1 MYQKDEEKDINLLIT
16 RVKKNPTLFKD
27 RILQKLNEFIRY
39 FDEVKRD
46 PGRKH
51 PDFCGM
57 CLFFAQIFE
66 FYPSELH
73 FVLESLMQL
82 FEHNGELLNAGIRY
96 KIIQSLIIIKKKGYI
111 DFLKSFEFFSNIFG
125 LQDKPLRKLVFHH
138 LINHISNMSKKKL
151 LAKIETPFLMLLQ
164 RVFDNASPE
173 ILRRL
178 IKVFIKLYYKTIWTS
193 PKIVNLI
200 ASRITTKDQKI
211 TLLIAKFLI
220 NTTEQIFKEE
230 DLEKEEESMA
240 ELTKEYSNKFK
251 QSKKKIEKLERQ
263 IKNIKKKERRIE
275 KLAATSN
282 IYPIDMLYNSTNFVE
297 QIMSKLMK
305 EKNLKFA
312 LKTEL
317 MCLLGRIIGRNKLIY
332 PNYYNYVIRFV
343 RPEIKTPA
351 RLFAFIAESVH
362 ENSSIQDV
370 ELLCKRVIENFV
382 ADGFTEEKITMGINM
397 LRLIL
402 MRNEFAMN
410 PEDLNYVCKFRSYK
424 NKSVSTAAKAFINVA
439 RDLCPDNLE
448 KEFHVYNRQGDLDVT
463 VKKKGSHVDRIDG
476 AELLNQDRKM
486 PVEYERILTDE
497 DFKLIK
503 KLKRQKIMEK
513 LKAQEDE
520 ENQPRAIHMPDVDVL
535 ALRDRMIAA
544 RSMKV
549 NDMTEQEIQE
559 LINNPDYADL
569 INELQLDQEDE
580 DESEDQ
586 EEFEDESEIGDESE
600 YGSIDED
607 DEDSEE
613 IDEDEIEME
622 DDGEE
627 ENEVEED
634 DEESE
639 EESKA
644 NKKSNG
650 KQKQDPKN
658 AKKPSASLT
667 KQIDEEME
675 IESDEDEDED
685 EDEIDDEELLEDEE
699 DLEMKRRGFIT
710 ATMIDT
716 FKKKNRIS
724 DPKAKEHF
732 QEMLEKKYVNR
743 KKQKRG
749 SKTNKEKLKNKPIQM
764 VMNKIQ
770 KEKSQMRQV
779 SKRIKKSKNFVG
791 KANKFDKNRKRRSN

>member
-27 RILQKLNEFIRY
+27 RILQKLNEFIHY
-39 FDEVKRD
+39 FEEVKRD

-51 PDFCGM
+51 PDFCSM

-96 KIIQSLIIIKKKGYI
+96 KIIQSLIIIKKKGFI
-111 DFLKSFEFFSNIFG
+111 DFMKSFEFFANIFG

-138 LINHISNMSKKKL
+138 FINHISNMSKKKL
-151 LAKIETPFLMLLQ
+151 LPKIETPFLMLLQ
-164 RVFDNASPE
+164 RIFDNASSE

-178 IKVFIKLYYKTIWTS
+178 IKVLIKLYYKTIWTS
-193 PKIVNLI
+193 VKIVNLI

-211 TLLIAKFLI
+211 TLLVAKFLI

-240 ELTKEYSNKFK
+240 QLTKEYSNKFK

-275 KLAATSN
+275 KLASMSN
-282 IYPIDMLYNSTNFVE
+282 IYPIDMLHNSTNFVE
-297 QIMSKLMK
+297 QIMGKLMK

-332 PNYYNYVIRFV
+332 PNYYNYVVRFV

-362 ENSSIQDV
+362 ENSHLQDV
-370 ELLCKRVIENFV
+370 EILCKRVIENFI

-402 MRNEFAMN
+402 LRNELAMN

-424 NKSVSTAAKAFINVA
+424 NKNVSTAAKAFINVA
-439 RDLCPDNLE
+439 RDLCPDHLE
-448 KEFHVYNRQGDLDVT
+448 KDFHVYNRQGELDVT
-463 VKKKGSHVDRIDG
+463 VKRKGSHVDRIDG
-476 AELLNQDRKM
+476 VELLKQDKRM
-486 PVEYERILTDE
+486 PIECERILTDE
-497 DFKLIK
+497 DFKMIK
-503 KLKRQKIMEK
+503 KLKKQKIMEK
-513 LKAQEDE
+513 LRAQEDE

-535 ALRDRMIAA
+535 ALRERMIAA
-544 RSMKV
+544 RAMKV
-549 NDMTEQEIQE
+549 NDMTDKEIQE

-569 INELQLDQEDE
+569 INDLQLEKEDE
-580 DESEDQ
+580 
-586 EEFEDESEIGDESE
+586 EELDDESEIDAESD
-600 YGSIDED
+600 YGSA
-607 DEDSEE
+607 
-613 IDEDEIEME
+613 
-622 DDGEE
+622 
-627 ENEVEED
+627 VEED
-634 DEESE
+634 DDSQDIDLVSEDFVEESDIDEERSEDEESE
-639 EESKA
+639 QESKA

-650 KQKQDPKN
+650 KQNKTQKDN
-658 AKKPSASLT
+658 KKASASLT
-667 KQIDEEME
+667 KKIEEEME
-675 IESDEDEDED
+675 LESDEDEE
-685 EDEIDDEELLEDEE
+685 EEEELDDEELVEDEE
-699 DLEMKRRGFIT
+699 DLEMKRRGFVT
-710 ATMIDT
+710 ASMIDT
-716 FKKKNRIS
+716 YKKKNRIS

-732 QEMLEKKYVNR
+732 QELLEKKYVNR

-779 SKRIKKSKNFVG
+779 SKRIKKTKNFVG
-791 KANKFDKNRKRRSN
+791 KVNKFDKNRKRKSN

>member
-27 RILQKLNEFIRY
+27 RILQKLNEFIQY
-39 FDEVKRD
+39 FEDVKRD

-82 FEHNGELLNAGIRY
+82 FEHNGELLNAAIRY

-111 DFLKSFEFFSNIFG
+111 DFLKSFEFFANIFG

-138 LINHISNMSKKKL
+138 MINHISNMSKKKL
-151 LAKIETPFLMLLQ
+151 LAKIETPFLMLLTKL
-164 RVFDNASPE
+164 FDNSSPE

-178 IKVFIKLYYKTIWTS
+178 IKIFVKLYYKNIWTS
-193 PKIVNLI
+193 SKVVNLI
-200 ASRITTKDQKI
+200 ASRINTKDQKI
-211 TLLIAKFLI
+211 SLLVAKFLI
-220 NTTEQIFKEE
+220 NTTEQVFKEE

-240 ELTKEYSNKFK
+240 ALTKEYSNKFK

-275 KLAATSN
+275 KLVAMSN
-282 IYPIDMLYNSTNFVE
+282 IYPIDMLYNATNFVE
-297 QIMSKLMK
+297 QVMGKLLK

-332 PNYYNYVIRFV
+332 PNYYNYVVRFV

-362 ENSSIQDV
+362 ENSPIQDV

-402 MRNEFAMN
+402 LRNEFSMA
-410 PEDLNYVCKFRSYK
+410 PEDINYVCKFRSYK
-424 NKSVSTAAKAFINVA
+424 NKNVSTAAKAFINVV
-439 RDLCPDNLE
+439 RDLCPETLE
-448 KEFHVYNRQGDLDVT
+448 KEFHVYNRQGEIDVT
-463 VKKKGSHVDRIDG
+463 VKKKGSHVDRVDG
-476 AELLNQDRKM
+476 AELLRQDKRM
-486 PVEYERILTDE
+486 PVECERIFTDE
-497 DFKLIK
+497 DFKMIK
-503 KLKRQKIMEK
+503 KLKRQKIMDK

-520 ENQPRAIHMPDVDVL
+520 ENQPRAIHMPDVDVF
-535 ALRDRMIAA
+535 ALRDKMMAA
-544 RSMKV
+544 RAMKV
-549 NDMTEQEIQE
+549 GEMSDKEIQE
-559 LINNPDYADL
+559 LINNPEYADL
-569 INELQLDQEDE
+569 INDLEEEEESGEEEEID
-580 DESEDQ
+580 DESDLE
-586 EEFEDESEIGDESE
+586 DESE
-600 YGSIDED
+600 YGSIDE
-607 DEDSEE
+607 EDLEE

-622 DDGEE
+622 DDDDEDE
-627 ENEVEED
+627 DNEDEDDGSEED
-634 DEESE
+634 QEVP
-639 EESKA
+639 A
-644 NKKSNG
+644 KSNG
-650 KQKQDPKN
+650 KPKN
-658 AKKPSASLT
+658 PPKNGKKATAPLT
-667 KQIDEEME
+667 KRVEEEME
-675 IESDEDEDED
+675 VESDDDEDEDD
-685 EDEIDDEELLEDEE
+685 IDEEDLLEDEE
-699 DLEMKRRGFIT
+699 DFEMKRRGFVT

-716 FKKKNRIS
+716 YKKKNRIS

-732 QEMLEKKYVNR
+732 QELLDKKYVNR
-743 KKQKRG
+743 KKQKKG

-779 SKRIKKSKNFVG
+779 SKRIKKTKNFVG
-791 KANKFDKNRKRRSN
+791 KANKFDKNRKRKSN